1 MARNLQEIIPA
12 FFVGPDGK
20 PLTPEQAKTR
30 QQLAES
36 LLAKATDTSPTAG
49 GFASILAKSINGIAA
64 GRERHQADEGLRL
77 AGEKDAEIAQALIGG
92 IGAPSTPAASS
103 LPLGAAPVG
112 AVASQPLDPISQR
125 VSDAHG
131 GNAPNVDPRIATGIV
146 ETANALGIDPVDL
159 ATTIS
164 YETGGTFNPTKVG
177 PTTKWGQHRGLI
189 QFGEPQ
195 AQQYG
200 VNWEDPIGS
209 QLGANGA
216 VANYLRSR
224 GVKPG
229 MGLLDLY
236 STINAGSPGLY
247 NRSDAAAGGAP
258 GTVRDKVETQM
269 AGHRAKAQALLTPYL
284 SANGAPDSSSGLMAY
299 APTGVPQNGALSSA
313 PFESAGLPQT
323 SVDPVIVATT
333 PEEVLAAE
341 RATGMVPNP
350 LDLPEN
356 QLTFDYAP
364 AQGGDYV
371 DPLVSPQS
379 QMGGAANPNG
389 IVDLGPGTPGEIRT
403 GPDGQTYQYVE
414 TNGMAGA
421 SGPMGWIRVN
431 TGGLSGQV
439 PANNPGIWGGGMDP
453 NDPSTI
459 PAMAGGTR
467 DILPTGSP
475 GIFPAAPGAIAQAA
489 APSPSPQGGGAP
501 VGGGLHPAIVQALSS
516 PHASPQTRQIAGML
530 LKQQMD
536 SQDPYRQA
544 QLAQIQA
551 QTQKLQ
557 REATDPNS
565 GETFFGNPVA
575 IQNPDGT
582 IGYGQIGNKGT
593 FRPIQLGEGQTFAP
607 PTKTINTGT
616 EQIIVDQAGNVI
628 SRVPI
633 DNRTPEKEKVL
644 GRAEGEAQVA
654 APGDI
659 QAGMTALDILD
670 QIENHPGIEYGT
682 GATSIANRVPGT
694 SGYDFQNLVEQAKS
708 GAFLTAIQQLRGLG
722 SLSNAEGSTATA
734 AVTRMDTATSKEA
747 FLAALR
753 DYRKVIQQGID
764 RAKRNLPAPNDDAAP
779 EEASDGIPTV
789 NSQEEYSRIPSGT
802 RYRAP
807 DGSIRTKP

>member
-12 FFVGPDGK
+12 FFVGPNGQ
-20 PLTPEQAKTR
+20 PLTPEQARTR
-30 QQLAES
+30 QELAES

-49 GFASILAKSINGIAA
+49 GWTSVLAKSVQGLAA
-64 GRERHQADEGLRL
+64 GRQRHQADEGLRL
-77 AGEKDAEIAQALIGG
+77 AGEEASRIAKDLEGPLATLLGG
-92 IGAPSTPAASS
+92 GAPAASS

-112 AVASQPLDPISQR
+112 AVASQPLDAISQR
-125 VSDAHG
+125 VSDAHQPVDLSG
-131 GNAPNVDPRIATGIV
+131 DKQAFIESLLPAAIEESRRTGVDPRIIVAQAAQETGWGRS
-146 ETANALGIDPVDL
+146 APGNNFFGIKSHGQGGGQNL
-159 ATTIS
+159 ATTEYINGKPVKITDS
-164 YETGGTFNPTKVG
+164 FRQFASPADSVRGYGDFILQNPRYK
-177 PTTKWGQHRGLI
+177 PLREAQGLD
-189 QFGEPQ
+189 
-195 AQQYG
+195 AQLAA
-200 VNWEDPIGS
+200 
-209 QLGANGA
+209 LGASGYATDPNYANSVGA
-216 VANYLRSR
+216 IARSI
-224 GVKPG
+224 P
-229 MGLLDLY
+229 LPDL
-236 STINAGSPGLY
+236 
-247 NRSDAAAGGAP
+247 GAQ
-258 GTVRDKVETQM
+258 E
-269 AGHRAKAQALLTPYL
+269 
-284 SANGAPDSSSGLMAY
+284 APVMAY
-299 APTGVPQNGALSSA
+299 APNGTPQAGALASA
-313 PFESAGLPQT
+313 PFESAGLPQAPA
-323 SVDPVIVATT
+323 DPVIVATT

-341 RATGMVPNP
+341 MATGMVPNP
-350 LDLPEN
+350 LDMPEN
-356 QLTFDYAP
+356 QMTFDYAP

-379 QMGGAANPNG
+379 TLAPAAP
-389 IVDLGPGTPGEIRT
+389 V
-403 GPDGQTYQYVE
+403 
-414 TNGMAGA
+414 
-421 SGPMGWIRVN
+421 
-431 TGGLSGQV
+431 GGLSGQV

-467 DILPTGSP
+467 DILPAGSP

-516 PHASPQTRQIAGML
+516 PYASPQTRQIAGML
-530 LKQQMD
+530 LQQQMQA
-536 SQDPYRQA
+536 QDPYRQA

-682 GATSIANRVPGT
+682 GATSIANRIPGT

-764 RAKRNLPAPNDDAAP
+764 RARSKLPAPNDDAAP
-779 EEASDGIPTV
+779 AEASDGIPTV

-807 DGSIRTKP
+807 DGTIRTKP